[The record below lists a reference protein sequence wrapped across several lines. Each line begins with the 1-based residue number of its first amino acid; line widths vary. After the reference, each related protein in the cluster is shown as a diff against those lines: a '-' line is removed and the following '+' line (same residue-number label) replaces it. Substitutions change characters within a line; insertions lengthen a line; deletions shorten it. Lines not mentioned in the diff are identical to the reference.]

1 MACFLLQ
8 ATDRDYTS
16 IADDDDTN
24 IDAYPIV
31 LIVVGSVIIILGGTG
46 FGGAICGAKKVCRV
60 ILMIVSNKY
69 THQYCLQLM

>member
-1 MACFLLQ
+1 MFTWCFLLQ

-31 LIVVGSVIIILGGTG
+31 LIVIGSFIIILGGAG
-46 FGGAICGAKKVCRV
+46 FGGAVCATKMIGRG
-60 ILMIVSNKY
+60 ILMIVRSLEYWFYNK
-69 THQYCLQLM
+69 H

>member
-1 MACFLLQ
+1 MFIVCFLLQ

-31 LIVVGSVIIILGGTG
+31 LIVVGSFIIILGGAG
-46 FGGAICGAKKVCRV
+46 FGGTICATKMICRAV
-60 ILMIVSNKY
+60 LMIVRSLDYLLYNI
-69 THQYCLQLM
+69 H